1 MNIKNNNSIPMN
13 IQTTKNIKMDKPLD
27 VTKNELL
34 YSSIKIFPKNWK
46 GVIGTNSLSFCGGL
60 NNVGQFQHILS
71 DKFRNKGVTEQL
83 LEIETDINGN
93 IQSVTLLHYQ
103 KGKLYKVISEKD
115 YGIIK
120 SRFEMSNKI
129 SNKDRGVIPY
139 HKCKLVPFEGKMSVY
154 FMDEYSR
161 EKYSLKFEQNFTNG
175 LKDGVEFGQLGT
187 CRFDDDISTN
197 NYRKGKLHGV
207 STIKTSNCKKSELE
221 TFKEFENGK
230 EIFSIHLN
238 NGYIIVDDHL
248 KNEKFVYTFKDEFTK
263 EKKERFR
270 SYSYEKDFE
279 KYLPKFSEQFPYHFN
294 QMGFKVDGYLI
305 KRESK
310 SSFFFLEDWGFVDFN
325 TEIQNFLPQID
336 LEVRKFLYESSWDII
351 TKNDKFES
359 ILIEG
364 DLMKKT
370 FKIFIFSEG
379 KFKKV
384 GGNGIDY
391 VSNCSNSNLNSIKN
405 NCTFSNEF
413 IEWFLDKRTKLI
425 EEIEQIV
432 PNEQSEPGINEVYPM
447 D

>member
-1 MNIKNNNSIPMN
+1 MNIKINNSIPVN
-13 IQTTKNIKMDKPLD
+13 IQTTKTIKMDRPLD

-60 NNVGQFQHILS
+60 NKVGQFQHILS
-71 DKFRNKGVTEQL
+71 DTFRNIGVTEQF
-83 LEIETDINGN
+83 LEIETDKNGN
-93 IQSVTLLHYQ
+93 IQSVILLNYQ
-103 KGKLYKVISEKD
+103 KGKLYKVMSEKD

-197 NYRKGKLHGV
+197 NYRKGKLHGI
-207 STIKTSNCKKSELE
+207 STIKTSNCSISELE

-230 EIFSIHLN
+230 EIFSVEIRN
-238 NGYIIVDDHL
+238 NEYIEVIDHL
-248 KNEKFVYTFKDEFTK
+248 KNEKFWYTFKDEFTQ

-270 SYSYEKDFE
+270 SDSYEKDFE
-279 KYLPKFSEQFPYHFN
+279 KHLPKFSEQFPYYFN
-294 QMGFKVDGYLI
+294 QMVFKVDGYLI
-305 KRESK
+305 ERESK

-325 TEIQNFLPQID
+325 TEIQDFLPQIELKD
-336 LEVRKFLYESSWDII
+336 RKFLYESSWDVT
-351 TKNDKFES
+351 TKNDKFIS

-384 GGNGIDY
+384 GENGIDY
-391 VSNCSNSNLNSIKN
+391 VPNYSNLNSIKN

>member
-1 MNIKNNNSIPMN
+1 MNIKINNSIPVN
-13 IQTTKNIKMDKPLD
+13 IQTTKTIKMDKPLD

-60 NNVGQFQHILS
+60 NKVGQFQHILS
-71 DKFRNKGVTEQL
+71 DTFHNRGVTEQF
-83 LEIETDINGN
+83 LEIETDKNGN

-154 FMDEYSR
+154 FMDKYSR

-197 NYRKGKLHGV
+197 NYRKGKLHGI
-207 STIKTSNCKKSELE
+207 STIKTSDCKISELE

-230 EIFSIHLN
+230 EIFSVEIRN
-238 NGYIIVDDHL
+238 NDYIEVVDHL
-248 KNEKFVYTFKDEFTK
+248 KKEKFLYTLKDEFTK
-263 EKKERFR
+263 EKKDCYR
-270 SYSYEKDFE
+270 SCDFEKDFE
-279 KYLPKFSEQFPYHFN
+279 KHLPKFSEQFPYHFK
-294 QMGFKVDGYLI
+294 QMGSKVEGYLI
-305 KRESK
+305 ERESN
-310 SSFFFLEDWGFVDFN
+310 SSFFFLEDLGFVDFN
-325 TEIQNFLPQID
+325 TEIQDFLPQIELKD
-336 LEVRKFLYESSWDII
+336 RKFLYESSWDLT
-351 TKNDKFES
+351 TKNDKFIS

-384 GGNGIDY
+384 GENRIDY
-391 VSNCSNSNLNSIKN
+391 VPNYSNLNSIKN

-413 IEWFLDKRTKLI
+413 IEWFLNKRTRLI

-432 PNEQSEPGINEVYPM
+432 PNEKSESGINEVYPM